1 VTLNIDQ
8 ISPTRRALLN
18 MFKQHGPST
27 IAELAQRL
35 DMSSEAIR
43 QQLVQ
48 LQREGWVEAVAERV
62 APARAEAAAAG
73 RPAARFR
80 ITESGD
86 HLFPKSYDGLAV
98 MLLDTV
104 ADQLG
109 KPAFE
114 KVLAAIADG
123 RVRDWEPRM
132 RGLSLAER
140 VQALKAVYADGDP
153 YMVVEKV
160 RGGFRLIEQNCP
172 FLSVAM
178 QRPALCSVTV
188 STLSRL
194 LGVRVVRE
202 ERFQHG
208 HGRCVFRVLA
218 NESTDPRQG
227 FALEPEAARDAAK

>member
-1 VTLNIDQ
+1 MTLNIDQ
-8 ISPTRRALLN
+8 ISPTRRALLGV
-18 MFKQHGPST
+18 FKQFGPST
-27 IAELAQRL
+27 IAALAERL
-35 DMSSEAIR
+35 NMSGEAIR

-48 LQREGWVEAVAERV
+48 LQREGWVEAVAERTGSS
-62 APARAEAAAAG
+62 RADAAAG
-73 RPAARFR
+73 RPPARFR

-104 ADQLG
+104 ADELG
-109 KPAFE
+109 KAAFE
-114 KVLAAIADG
+114 KVLAAIAEG

-132 RGLSLAER
+132 RGLNLAER
-140 VQALKAVYADGDP
+140 VQALKAVYSDGDP

-218 NESTDPRQG
+218 NESTDPKQG
-227 FALEPEAARDAAK
+227 FALESPAPPDAAK